1 MTVDV
6 TVTPASTINVE
17 MAQYG
22 LRGPQGEMGSLNYG
36 VVAAEVIG
44 GHRAVLAS
52 GLYAT
57 STGTFAQALCVGISS
72 GAAAIGENIEVQP
85 NGKIIDMVGWS
96 WSIGGLIYLG
106 SGGGLTQTVPSAG
119 QWYVVLGVAL
129 SATAM
134 VINIQNPVLL

>member
-1 MTVDV
+1 MTMDV
-6 TVTPASTINVE
+6 TVTPASVVEVE

-22 LRGPQGEMGSLNYG
+22 LRGPQGEVGSLNYA

-57 STGTFAQALCVGISS
+57 STGTFAQALCVGLSS
-72 GAAAIGENIEVQP
+72 GAVGVGEEIEVQP

-96 WSIGGLIYLG
+96 WSVGGLIYLG
-106 SGGGLTQTVPSAG
+106 SGGGLTQSVPLAG

>member
-6 TVTPASTINVE
+6 TVTPASTIAVE
-17 MAQYG
+17 MAPYG
-22 LRGPQGEMGSLNYG
+22 LRGPQGVAGSLNYG

-52 GLYAT
+52 GLYAK
-57 STGTFAQALCVGISS
+57 SNGTFAQALCVGLSS
-72 GAAAIGENIEVQP
+72 GAVGVGEDIEVQP

-96 WSIGGLIYLG
+96 WSVGGLIYLG

>member
-6 TVTPASTINVE
+6 TVTPASMIEVE

-22 LRGPQGEMGSLNYG
+22 LRGPQGVKGDLNYTI
-36 VVAAEVIG
+36 VASEVIG

-52 GLYAT
+52 GLYAK
-57 STGTFAQALCVGISS
+57 SNGTFAQALCVGISS

-96 WSIGGLIYLG
+96 WSVGGLIYLG
-106 SGGGLTQTVPSAG
+106 SAGGLTQTVPSAG

>member
-1 MTVDV
+1 MSVDV
-6 TVTPASTINVE
+6 SVIPASMIEVE
-17 MAQYG
+17 MAPYG
-22 LRGPQGEMGSLNYG
+22 LRGPQGEVGSLNYA

-57 STGTFAQALCVGISS
+57 STGTMAEALCVGISS
-72 GAAAIGENIEVQP
+72 GAAAIGENIDVQP
-85 NGKIIDMVGWS
+85 NGKIIDIVGWS
-96 WSIGGLIYLG
+96 WSVGGLIYLG
-106 SGGGLTQTVPSAG
+106 SVGGLTQSVPSAG
-119 QWYVVLGVAL
+119 EWYVVVGVAL